1 MAILSTA
8 KIVGMLASAKKT
20 GKQILNAAGEY
31 VVEVVEDFMSGFA
44 GHGWKIWEYVSGKW
58 KLEID
63 SIVVR
68 ETMTVFELLI
78 QKIRAVK
85 GALGITQANGKIK
98 SAILDDAKQNW
109 FITIEEDE
117 MSFVAH
123 DILRCQNWQNG
134 TLKGYWVEISEIRK
148 IDGVDTIVIP
158 VSEFSGSIDYIDGM
172 EAVVSGLSDMS
183 IPTEGDEII
192 QFGNTININRQ
203 SAIYLHADEGGQPA
217 IDILFGINSKSFAGC
232 VKMRIGG
239 DIPGANGLKGFY
251 CENGLIKGTDSSGHT
266 VYCIYPDGTAEF
278 GDGSARFAADKSG
291 KLAGGAISW
300 EWDADKNKFVCT
312 MGDVILKWD
321 NLDDEVKEN
330 LKGEK
335 GDKGDTGEKGSD
347 GLNGADGINGKDGT
361 SIVWK
366 GSYASHPSNPQN
378 GWAYK
383 NTTDGKSYVYQDG
396 IWYQMTVDGV
406 DGVNGIDG
414 TDGLDI
420 VWKGDLSTPP
430 ANPVKN
436 WVYRDTDN
444 GRVYIYNGTAWALMV
459 ADGNDGADGTNGT
472 DGMSVYIT
480 YNDSE
485 SQPEKPTGNGTSN
498 GWHTDATST
507 AVWMSQKVAESV
519 SSGSWGTPIKIKG
532 GKGDTGPQGVPGAPG
547 KDGKVYYTWIKY
559 ADDAQGN
566 GISNDPA
573 GKSFIGLAY
582 NKEAETESNTASDY
596 IWSRFRGFDGSD
608 GKDGTDGVPGPAGE
622 DGKTTYTW
630 IAYSDNADGSGMYQV
645 PTDTTKYIGIAVNKD
660 TATESTDPA
669 DYTWSRFRGEDGADG
684 QDAVMFAI
692 EFYMNG
698 VQIQNIPCDI
708 HSNPVG
714 GSTLVAKLF
723 RIKGS
728 TKELYSAGNWI
739 VNHRLN
745 GTEVS
750 DLDFSSP
757 RSSVDIAI
765 ADVGDFDSIS
775 VGVAGGYSPDD
786 SVISASGTI
795 AKVMANVPDWF
806 VGWDTNK
813 VQIGSEYMI
822 SPKLFTGKNT
832 GTAEEPILTGI
843 VQGDKCITINGETKS
858 GFYGIK
864 ENEIVFSIDSDTAD
878 VSTVG
883 DIIANAIKATGLNIN
898 NKFKVDKDGIVSS
911 KGSVFDGVYVEGFIC
926 SKFSTSFDVDEH
938 EYPKTMNYIV
948 NEGTQLNIS
957 LPNDDKYI
965 GAIMTVF
972 LNRNLSSEGMIIGGN
987 VSYNGKRIT
996 PLIKNKGTI
1005 LRLMATYKVN
1015 NDLYWEVINFDN
1027 RNFALVNLTAVEGSN
1042 ILFLLDRT
1050 TSANPDKS
1058 MSGTLKELSD
1068 YWDTI

>member
-8 KIVGMLASAKKT
+8 KIVGMLVSAKKT
-20 GKQILNAAGEY
+20 GKQVMNAAGEY
-31 VVEVVEDFMSGFA
+31 VTEVVEDFMSGFA
-44 GHGWKIWEYVSGKW
+44 GYGWKIWEYVKGKW
-58 KLEID
+58 MLEID
-63 SIVVR
+63 SIRVR
-68 ETMTVFELLI
+68 EQFIVFEMLVS
-78 QKIRAVK
+78 KMRAII
-85 GALGITQANGKIK
+85 GSLGISQACGKIATVTL
-98 SAILDDAKQNW
+98 SEDGTEYL
-109 FITIEEDE
+109 ITLEDE
-117 MSFVAH
+117 TMSFVAH
-123 DILRCQNWQNG
+123 DFMRCQTYTG
-134 TLKGYWVEISEIRK
+134 TKQTFYHVEISSVVE
-148 IDGVDTIVIP
+148 DVIHVP
-158 VSEFSGSIDYIDGM
+158 VSEFDKD
-172 EAVVSGLSDMS
+172 
-183 IPTEGDEII
+183 TEGIVTNPPEVGNDVV
-192 QFGNTININRQ
+192 QFGNSVNKNRQ
-203 SAIYLHADEGGQPA
+203 SAIYIHADESAQPA
-217 IDILFGINSKSFAGC
+217 IDIMFDIDSKDWSG
-232 VKMRIGG
+232 KIKTRLGG
-239 DIPGANGLKGFY
+239 DIPGEDGARGFY
-251 CENGLIKGTDSSGHT
+251 CENGMIKGTDTGGHT
-266 VYCIYPDGTAEF
+266 VYCIHPDGTAEF
-278 GDGSARFAADKSG
+278 GDGSAKFAADKSG

-300 EWDADKNKFVCT
+300 VWDADKNKFVCT

-335 GDKGDTGEKGSD
+335 GDKGDKGDTGDKGGD

-366 GSYASHPSNPQN
+366 GSYVSHPSNPQN

-406 DGVNGIDG
+406 DGANGIDG

-444 GRVYIYNGTAWALMV
+444 GRVYIYNGAAWALMV
-459 ADGNDGADGTNGT
+459 ADGNDGVSGADGN

-532 GKGDTGPQGVPGAPG
+532 GKGDTGPQGVPGPAG

-596 IWSRFRGFDGSD
+596 SWSRFRGFDGKD
-608 GKDGTDGVPGPAGE
+608 GKDGTDGVPGPAGD

-684 QDAVMFAI
+684 QDAVMLAI

-698 VQIQNIPCDI
+698 VRINDIQCDI
-708 HSNPVG
+708 HGTSISGNTV
-714 GSTLVAKLF
+714 TAKLY
-723 RIKGS
+723 RISGS
-728 TKELYSAGNWI
+728 SKEDYTPDRWRVSYLKEGVEVLSI
-739 VNHRLN
+739 QPLESLN
-745 GTEVS
+745 FINIS
-750 DLDFSSP
+750 LDKSLEY
-757 RSSVDIAI
+757 
-765 ADVGDFDSIS
+765 DSIAVMAYERS
-775 VGVAGGYSPDD
+775 IPDYVLITEA
-786 SVISASGTI
+786 SIS
-795 AKVMANVPDWF
+795 KVMANVPDWLI
-806 VGWDTNK
+806 GWDTNK

-843 VQGDKCITINGETKS
+843 VQGNKCIPIDGVERSGIFALVDNEIMFELDPENGKYKFNGEVNATSGVFKNIKS
-858 GFYGIK
+858 PNDSFRIK
-864 ENEIVFSIDSDTAD
+864 ENGEIEIVGKISTSSNGTRIEIDPVTNSLKMYTQDGIEVGNLSFFESEWNGVINYLPRLRLRRYVDNVLYNETSIDS
-878 VSTVG
+878 
-883 DIIANAIKATGLNIN
+883 
-898 NKFKVDKDGIVSS
+898 
-911 KGSVFDGVYVEGFIC
+911 
-926 SKFSTSFDVDEH
+926 
-938 EYPKTMNYIV
+938 
-948 NEGTQLNIS
+948 
-957 LPNDDKYI
+957 
-965 GAIMTVF
+965 
-972 LNRNLSSEGMIIGGN
+972 
-987 VSYNGKRIT
+987 
-996 PLIKNKGTI
+996 GTI
-1005 LRLMATYKVN
+1005 FCSQKVGSDDYSCYLIPSNGLTFYKN
-1015 NDLYWEVINFDN
+1015 NEQTKHYSK
-1027 RNFALVNLTAVEGSN
+1027 A
-1042 ILFLLDRT
+1042 
-1050 TSANPDKS
+1050 
-1058 MSGTLKELSD
+1058 
-1068 YWDTI
+1068 

>member
-31 VVEVVEDFMSGFA
+31 VVEDFMSGFA

-278 GDGSARFAADKSG
+278 GDGSAKFAADRSG

-300 EWDADKNKFVCT
+300 VWDADKNKFVCT
-312 MGDVILKWD
+312 MGDVILGWD
-321 NLDDEVKEN
+321 NLDPEVKEN

-366 GSYASHPSNPQN
+366 GSYVSHPSNPQN

-406 DGVNGIDG
+406 DGANGVDG

-596 IWSRFRGFDGSD
+596 SWSRFRGFDGKD

-645 PTDTTKYIGIAVNKD
+645 PTDATKYIGIAVNKD

-698 VQIQNIPCDI
+698 VQVQNIPCDI
-708 HSNPVG
+708 HGTSISGNIVI
-714 GSTLVAKLF
+714 AKLY
-723 RIKGS
+723 RISGS
-728 TKELYSAGNWI
+728 SKEDYTPDRWRVSYLKEGVEVLSI
-739 VNHRLN
+739 QPLESLN
-745 GTEVS
+745 FINIS
-750 DLDFSSP
+750 LDKSLEY
-757 RSSVDIAI
+757 
-765 ADVGDFDSIS
+765 DSIAVMVYEQS
-775 VGVAGGYSPDD
+775 IPDYVLITEA
-786 SVISASGTI
+786 SIS
-795 AKVMANVPDWF
+795 KVMANVPDWLI
-806 VGWDTNK
+806 GWDTNK

-883 DIIANAIKATGLNIN
+883 DVIANAIKATGLNIN

>member
-278 GDGSARFAADKSG
+278 GDGSAKFAADRSG

-300 EWDADKNKFVCT
+300 VWDADKNKFVCT
-312 MGDVILKWD
+312 MGDVILGWD
-321 NLDDEVKEN
+321 NLDPEVKEN

-366 GSYASHPSNPQN
+366 GSYVSHPANPQN

-396 IWYQMTVDGV
+396 TWYQMTVDGV
-406 DGVNGIDG
+406 DGANGKDG

-459 ADGNDGADGTNGT
+459 ADGTDGADGTNGT

-480 YNDSE
+480 YHDSE

-498 GWHTDATST
+498 GWHTNATST
-507 AVWMSQKVAESV
+507 VVWMSQKVTENV

-532 GKGDTGPQGVPGAPG
+532 NKGDTGPQGVPGAPG

-596 IWSRFRGFDGSD
+596 SWSRFRGFDGKD

-698 VQIQNIPCDI
+698 VQVQNIPCDI

-714 GSTLVAKLF
+714 GSALVAKLF

-786 SVISASGTI
+786 PVISASGTI
-795 AKVMANVPDWF
+795 AKVMANVPDWLI
-806 VGWDTNK
+806 GWDTNK

-883 DIIANAIKATGLNIN
+883 DVIANAIKATGLNIN

>member
-20 GKQILNAAGEY
+20 GKQVMNAAGEW
-31 VVEVVEDFMSGFA
+31 VAEVVEDFMSGFA
-44 GHGWKIWEYVSGKW
+44 GYGWKIWEYVKGKW
-58 KLEID
+58 MLEID
-63 SIVVR
+63 SIRVR
-68 ETMTVFELLI
+68 EQFIVFEMLVS
-78 QKIRAVK
+78 KMRAII
-85 GALGITQANGKIK
+85 GSLGISQACGKIATVTL
-98 SAILDDAKQNW
+98 SEDGTEYL
-109 FITIEEDE
+109 ITLEDE
-117 MSFVAH
+117 TMSFVAH
-123 DILRCQNWQNG
+123 DFMRCQTYTG
-134 TLKGYWVEISEIRK
+134 TKQTFYHVEIASV
-148 IDGVDTIVIP
+148 VDNVIHVS
-158 VSEFSGSIDYIDGM
+158 VSEFDKD
-172 EAVVSGLSDMS
+172 E
-183 IPTEGDEII
+183 EGNVINPPEVGNDIV
-192 QFGNTININRQ
+192 QFGNSVNKNRQ
-203 SAIYLHADEGGQPA
+203 SAIYIHADESGQPA
-217 IDILFGINSKSFAGC
+217 IDIMFDLDSKDWTG
-232 VKMRIGG
+232 KIKTRLGG
-239 DIPGANGLKGFY
+239 DIPGGDGARGFY
-251 CENGLIKGTDSSGHT
+251 CENGMIKGTDTGGHT
-266 VYCIYPDGTAEF
+266 VYCIHPDGTAEF
-278 GDGSARFAADKSG
+278 GDGSAKFAADKSG

-300 EWDADKNKFVCT
+300 VWDADKNKFVCT

-335 GDKGDTGEKGSD
+335 GDKGDTGDKGGD

-366 GSYASHPSNPQN
+366 GSYVSHPSNPQN
-378 GWAYK
+378 DWAYK

-396 IWYQMTVDGV
+396 TWYQMTVDGV
-406 DGVNGIDG
+406 DGANGKDG
-414 TDGLDI
+414 TDGFDI

-596 IWSRFRGFDGSD
+596 SWSRFRGFDGKD

-669 DYTWSRFRGEDGADG
+669 DYTWSRFRGEDGTDG
-684 QDAVMFAI
+684 QDAVMLAI

-698 VQIQNIPCDI
+698 VRINDIQCDI
-708 HSNPVG
+708 HGTSISGNTV
-714 GSTLVAKLF
+714 TAKLY
-723 RIKGS
+723 RISGS
-728 TKELYSAGNWI
+728 SKEDYTPDRWRVSYLKEGVEVLSI
-739 VNHRLN
+739 QPLESLN
-745 GTEVS
+745 FINIS
-750 DLDFSSP
+750 LDKSLEY
-757 RSSVDIAI
+757 
-765 ADVGDFDSIS
+765 DSIAVMAYERS
-775 VGVAGGYSPDD
+775 IPDYVLITEA
-786 SVISASGTI
+786 SIS
-795 AKVMANVPDWF
+795 KVMANVPDWLI
-806 VGWDTNK
+806 GWDTNK

-843 VQGDKCITINGETKS
+843 VQGNKCITIDGVERSGIFALVDNEIMFELDPENGKYKFNGEVNATSGVFKNIKS
-858 GFYGIK
+858 PNDSFRIK
-864 ENEIVFSIDSDTAD
+864 ENGEIEIVGKISTSSNGTRIEIDPVTNSLKMYTQDGIEVGNLSFFESEWNGVINYLPRLRLRRYVDNVLYNETSIDS
-878 VSTVG
+878 
-883 DIIANAIKATGLNIN
+883 
-898 NKFKVDKDGIVSS
+898 
-911 KGSVFDGVYVEGFIC
+911 
-926 SKFSTSFDVDEH
+926 
-938 EYPKTMNYIV
+938 
-948 NEGTQLNIS
+948 
-957 LPNDDKYI
+957 
-965 GAIMTVF
+965 
-972 LNRNLSSEGMIIGGN
+972 
-987 VSYNGKRIT
+987 
-996 PLIKNKGTI
+996 GTI
-1005 LRLMATYKVN
+1005 FCSQKLGSDDYSCYLIPSNGLTFYKN
-1015 NDLYWEVINFDN
+1015 NEQTKHY
-1027 RNFALVNLTAVEGSN
+1027 S
-1042 ILFLLDRT
+1042 
-1050 TSANPDKS
+1050 KS
-1058 MSGTLKELSD
+1058 
-1068 YWDTI
+1068 